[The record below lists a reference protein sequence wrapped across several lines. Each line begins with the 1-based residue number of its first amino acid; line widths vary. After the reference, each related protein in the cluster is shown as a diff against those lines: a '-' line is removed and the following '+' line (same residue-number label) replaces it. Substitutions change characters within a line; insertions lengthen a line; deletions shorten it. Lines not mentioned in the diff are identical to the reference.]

1 MSEEF
6 PQIELKLVFGEIPPV
21 FISIFYVFFILL
33 ITLLIYMHILIFDIT
48 LEIYNKKNCYRNINI
63 QNNN

>member
-48 LEIYNKKNCYRNINI
+48 LELYKKKNYYGNINI

>member
-1 MSEEF
+1 MYEEF
-6 PQIELKLVFGEIPPV
+6 PQIELKLVFGDIPPL

-33 ITLLIYMHILIFDIT
+33 ITLLIYMCILIFDIT
-48 LEIYNKKNCYRNINI
+48 LEIYNKKNYSRNIN